1 MFCPKCGSMV
11 QDNAAFCANCGSP
24 TGRQAA
30 TYNQL
35 QRHAPN
41 SDVPHHDQQ
50 AYVAPTERK
59 RPFAKLFANNSP
71 FAIMKLVG
79 IVLLAICLFM
89 PWFKISVDPL
99 IDAANGQLLQTG
111 TGYQMPKLGDLGI
124 SVLGLGDTLNETGQL
139 YNWLSQISPMVGA
152 PSQMNQLSSLQSA
165 GIASWGY
172 RLFGLAWIASI
183 ASLVAGATLNLVA
196 KKGDK
201 VLRIAAIIGAVT
213 GIIGIIVA
221 VVANGQVSAAIASLM
236 RDSGIGSLTSLIG
249 GNSVST
255 MLNNLFG
262 FTLAPIVTILASIAI
277 FIGST
282 LEKGTQKA

>member
-30 TYNQL
+30 TYNQQ

-59 RPFAKLFANNSP
+59 KPFAKLFANNSP

-79 IVLLAICLFM
+79 IVLLAICLFL

-99 IDAANGQLLQTG
+99 IDAANGKILQTG
-111 TGYQMPKLGDLGI
+111 ASYHIPKLGDLGI
-124 SVLGLGDTLNETGQL
+124 SVLGLGDTLNETSQL
-139 YNWLSQISPMVGA
+139 YNWMNQDATMLGTS
-152 PSQMNQLSSLQSA
+152 SQMNQFSSLQTA
-165 GIASWGY
+165 GVASWGY

-183 ASLVAGATLNLVA
+183 ILLIAGTVLSLIA

-201 VLRIAAIIGAVT
+201 VLRIAAIICAVT
-213 GIIGIIVA
+213 GIAGIIVA
-221 VVANGQVSAAIASLM
+221 VVANGQISATITMAL
-236 RDSGIGSLTSLIG
+236 RNSGVEQFTSLIG
-249 GNSVST
+249 AESVAT

-262 FTLAPIVTILASIAI
+262 FTFAPVVAILASIAI
-277 FIGST
+277 FVGST
-282 LEKGTQKA
+282 LDKSAQGA

>member
-30 TYNQL
+30 TYNQQ

-41 SDVPHHDQQ
+41 SDVPYHDQQ

-59 RPFAKLFANNSP
+59 KPFAKLFANNSP
-71 FAIMKLVG
+71 FAIIKLVG

-111 TGYQMPKLGDLGI
+111 TGYQMPKLGDIGI

-213 GIIGIIVA
+213 GIIGIIIA

-277 FIGST
+277 FVGST
-282 LEKGTQKA
+282 LDKGVQKA